1 MKGEIGVWEET
12 TEKKNQVAGGMS
24 GGSNKRGEE
33 GSKVED

>member
-12 TEKKNQVAGGMS
+12 TEKKIRWMS

>member
-12 TEKKNQVAGGMS
+12 TEEKKS
-24 GGSNKRGEE
+24 GGGRCRGGNKRGEE